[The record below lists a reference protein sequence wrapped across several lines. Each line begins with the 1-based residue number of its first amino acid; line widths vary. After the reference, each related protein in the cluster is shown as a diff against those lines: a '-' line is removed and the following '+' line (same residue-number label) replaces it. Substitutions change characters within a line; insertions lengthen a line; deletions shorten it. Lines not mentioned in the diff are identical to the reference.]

1 MKSMMTRAVTGASC
15 RDVLAGSIGLYA
27 GLFSPSLFLVASADA
42 ATHAEGT
49 RIMST
54 IKTKDG
60 TEIFYKDWGPRDA
73 QAIVFHHG
81 WPLSADDWD
90 TQMLFP
96 LPRVSAASPMTRPER
111 HDHCRPAGRL
121 KG

>member
-1 MKSMMTRAVTGASC
+1 MVTRAVVGATR
-15 RDVLAGSIGLYA
+15 RDVLAGGIGLYA
-27 GLFSPSLFLVASADA
+27 AGLLSPFLFPQALAEAAS
-42 ATHAEGT
+42 HAEGT

-90 TQMLFP
+90 AQMLF
-96 LPRVSAASPMTRPER
+96 
-111 HDHCRPAGRL
+111 
-121 KG
+121 

>member
-1 MKSMMTRAVTGASC
+1 MLAFRSSNSATGGTAGPIGQSEPIMKSMVTRAVTGATR
-15 RDVLAGSIGLYA
+15 RDVLAGGIGLYA
-27 GLFSPSLFLVASADA
+27 AGLLSTTLFPLASAEA
-42 ATHAEGT
+42 GTPPEGT

-54 IKTKDG
+54 VKTKDG

-90 TQMLFP
+90 AQMLF
-96 LPRVSAASPMTRPER
+96 
-111 HDHCRPAGRL
+111 
-121 KG
+121 